1 MILTRKELAE
11 KLRITIL
18 TVINWEKRGMP
29 VLRAGLKSDP
39 RYDWEDVKQWMSK
52 KDASN
57 DSAK

>member
-1 MILTRKELAE
+1 
-11 KLRITIL
+11 
-18 TVINWEKRGMP
+18 MP

-39 RYDWEDVKQWMSK
+39 RYDWEDDKQWMSK